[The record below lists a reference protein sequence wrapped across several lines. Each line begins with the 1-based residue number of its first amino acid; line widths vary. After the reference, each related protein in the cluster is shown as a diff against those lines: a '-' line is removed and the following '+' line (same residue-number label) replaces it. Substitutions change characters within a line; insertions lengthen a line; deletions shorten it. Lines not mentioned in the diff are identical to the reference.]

1 MTEEQFKEIIITRRE
16 SLKSMD
22 TLAFVKN
29 ELECGRVSAEQLA
42 IIALDAMGIKGELVD
57 QVRESAAKK
66 RKSFMEVIC
75 GYRNIN
81 PW

>member
-1 MTEEQFKEIIITRRE
+1 MTEEQFKELIITRRE

-57 QVRESAAKK
+57 QVRESAAKN